1 MSDDLYAGDKLL
13 SAWLG
18 LTSTLWNRRIVSAM
32 PYNEAHVLGLLLRS
46 REMGT
51 GPMTATDLIRRTH
64 LLKSQMNR
72 LLSALEEKGYI
83 HRIRSEADKRMAFI
97 HLTPE
102 GEAAYRV
109 AHADV
114 EAILAKLL
122 DRIGEK
128 RALAVAEQI
137 NDIVAALENI
147 FRQEA

>member
-1 MSDDLYAGDKLL
+1 MTDGLYAGDKLL

-32 PYNEAHVLGLLLRS
+32 PYNEAHILGLLLRN
-46 REMGT
+46 RNLCAT
-51 GPMTATDLIRRTH
+51 PLTATDLIRRTH

-72 LLSALEEKGYI
+72 LLCALEEKGYI
-83 HRIRSEADKRMAFI
+83 RRIRSEADKRMAFI

-114 EAILAKLL
+114 EAVLTKLL
-122 DRIGEK
+122 NRIGQE
-128 RALAVAEQI
+128 RALVIADQL
-137 NDIVAALENI
+137 NDVVAALEDI
-147 FRQEA
+147 FRQDA